1 MKMRIRKRM
10 KEEVENIKD
19 FDGRKSVKNI
29 IKIVKKSEKLKNKNR
44 ML

>member
-1 MKMRIRKRM
+1 MKMRIRKMM
-10 KEEVENIKD
+10 KEEVEYIKD